1 MRKADAL
8 TKEYLSNNEIFAD
21 VFNYLIYDGQQRI
34 LPENLIER
42 DTSEITLPLGKRGE
56 LATIQKFRDILK
68 GYIAKEYKNTLYV
81 LFGVEN
87 QSHIHYAMPV
97 RNMLYDAI
105 NYSAQVNEK
114 TKKYRKIRKQ
124 NPDFKETTKEFLSGW
139 HPEDRLIPVITV
151 TIYFGNDE
159 WDAAKSLQE
168 MFSDTDESLK
178 EFLPD
183 YKLHLI
189 SCNNISDF
197 TKFHTEFGRLMHILK
212 VVSDEEK
219 MDILLSNSD
228 YFTLSVTAAQIINTF
243 TGLHFFI
250 PEKEETINMRNAWT
264 DHKES
269 GRREGFNEATT
280 SYTQRM
286 YKAGIPL
293 DVIAEVI
300 EKPVTEVKKILSNA
314 SIH

>member
-1 MRKADAL
+1 MGYGEKVKKWFFDEDGDGEDIAEDYDAVEVDTEPKTSL
-8 TKEYLSNNEIFAD
+8 FEQAKFSKTSEAVKSLNMNKDSHLVLFEPRSFGETQDIA
-21 VFNYLIYDGQQRI
+21 NYL
-34 LPENLIER
+34 
-42 DTSEITLPLGKRGE
+42 
-56 LATIQKFRDILK
+56 
-68 GYIAKEYKNTLYV
+68 
-81 LFGVEN
+81 
-87 QSHIHYAMPV
+87 
-97 RNMLYDAI
+97 
-105 NYSAQVNEK
+105 K

-124 NPDFKETTKEFLSGW
+124 NPNFKETTEEFLSGW
-139 HPEDRLIPVITV
+139 HPDDRLVPVITV
-151 TIYFGNDE
+151 TIYFGNDG

-168 MFSDTDESLK
+168 MFSETDESLK

-212 VVSDEEK
+212 VISDEEQ
-219 MDILLSNSD
+219 MDILLSDPGYSA
-228 YFTLSVTAAQIINTF
+228 LSVTAAQIINTF
-243 TGLHFFI
+243 TGLHFSI
-250 PEKEETINMRNAWT
+250 PEKEDTINMRNAWT

-293 DVIAEVI
+293 EVIAEVI
-300 EKPVTEVKKILSNA
+300 EKPVTEVEKILSNDL
-314 SIH
+314 IH